1 MQTLW
6 WSMQGPIGFFS
17 ILKISSN
24 LPLYTFLYTIK
35 KWLGRCIL
43 AEITQLQTL
52 NLVQPLSHLM
62 QMKVYQCYTLFYR
75 TNLELRDC
83 DGEKGLLDAYKK
95 VIVIT
100 FLLSS

>member
-1 MQTLW
+1 
-6 WSMQGPIGFFS
+6 
-17 ILKISSN
+17 
-24 LPLYTFLYTIK
+24 
-35 KWLGRCIL
+35 
-43 AEITQLQTL
+43 
-52 NLVQPLSHLM
+52 M

-100 FLLSS
+100 FLLSGLLSIHMYSC